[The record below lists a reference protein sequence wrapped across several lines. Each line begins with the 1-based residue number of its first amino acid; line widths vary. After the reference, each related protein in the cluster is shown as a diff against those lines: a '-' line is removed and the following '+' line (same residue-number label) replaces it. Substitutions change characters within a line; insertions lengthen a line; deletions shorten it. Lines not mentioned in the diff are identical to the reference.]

1 MENQETPD
9 SSAQNTD
16 TNARTD
22 QVAPAESVQK
32 KLVNPVALR
41 GCFAE
46 IGEEVIP
53 ISDISFLR
61 VNLDLNEH
69 SDAAFAEGPFAVRL
83 HLERHQMLAE
93 VTLAAKGANWARLAF
108 TKLVPSAG
116 AHLRAFLSPK
126 RVGESIVEDWR
137 GETLRHYHGLNE
149 SELWFDMEGQILFS
163 YIDGVDCRYQ
173 FVLRLPESKG
183 SLQVGRMERSQYIR
197 LEDWGDDLVLMPL
210 NDRDVFQKLSECR
223 DIVTNFRASGQHEY
237 QLKQRLLKVISEAL
251 YSTGRKV
258 AMAPPPRVA
267 NKPSQVSSELIN

>member
-9 SSAQNTD
+9 TSQHTDDTSTSAG
-16 TNARTD
+16 
-22 QVAPAESVQK
+22 PAATEGTVQK
-32 KLVNPVALR
+32 KLVNPVSLR
-41 GCFAE
+41 GSFAE

-61 VNLDLNEH
+61 VNLDLTEH
-69 SDAAFAEGPFAVRL
+69 LDAAFAEGPFAVRL

-149 SELWFDMEGQILFS
+149 SELWFDTEGQILFS

-183 SLQVGRMERSQYIR
+183 ALQVGRMERSQYIR
-197 LEDWGDDLVLMPL
+197 LEDWGDDLVLLPL

-223 DIVTNFRASGQHEY
+223 DIVTNFRPSGQHEY

-267 NKPSQVSSELIN
+267 PKPPQVSSELMN